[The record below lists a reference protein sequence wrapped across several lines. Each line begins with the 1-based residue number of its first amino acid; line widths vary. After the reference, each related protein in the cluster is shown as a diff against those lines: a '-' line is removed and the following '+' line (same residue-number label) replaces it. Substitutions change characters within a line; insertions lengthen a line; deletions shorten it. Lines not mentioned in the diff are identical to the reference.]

1 MESNLIVTILISTLF
16 IFGISLMITTSQ
28 IFAQTS
34 PLQTNSTSGGIGL
47 NSLNAL
53 KKLESIPSLTNIV
66 GISMVNWIKLSG
78 IYIGDSDLT
87 VTLKCQ
93 LVQNTVTNK
102 SLPVTVI
109 ASKLPVANLTQ
120 LLSLVGSSKTAAMAS
135 MNPGSMNQM
144 FGQSDLNS
152 VMGNNALQLISLVK
166 DMQIGAA
173 NIVSGNWSAPQTV
186 SIGLIGGGLLT
197 SPPSPSPNEFITVIA
212 VPFLGT
218 MLIHLLL

>member
-1 MESNLIVTILISTLF
+1 M
-16 IFGISLMITTSQ
+16 
-28 IFAQTS
+28 
-34 PLQTNSTSGGIGL
+34 
-47 NSLNAL
+47 
-53 KKLESIPSLTNIV
+53 K
-66 GISMVNWIKLSG
+66 
-78 IYIGDSDLT
+78 Y
-87 VTLKCQ
+87 Q

-120 LLSLVGSSKTAAMAS
+120 LLSLVGSSKTTAMAS

-152 VMGNNALQLISLVK
+152 VMGNNALKLISLGK
-166 DMQIGAA
+166 GMQIGYA

-186 SIGLIGGGLLT
+186 SIGLIGGSLLT